1 MNPSL
6 NLNESFGQNLKRLRE
21 ATGMSLRQFAGQ
33 LGVSPTF
40 VSKLERGEPVTASE
54 DTTRA
59 MASLL
64 KVDPDQLLSLSGKIS
79 TDVKEIILSKPK
91 EMADFL
97 RTAKHASSK
106 DFRAAYNLLK
116 QSEVTPPDE
125 KT

>member
-1 MNPSL
+1 
-6 NLNESFGQNLKRLRE
+6 
-21 ATGMSLRQFAGQ
+21 
-33 LGVSPTF
+33 
-40 VSKLERGEPVTASE
+40 
-54 DTTRA
+54 